1 MVPIEYLGR
10 HSLAL
15 DHHRPRQNGGAK
27 ILPIMRYGAPNHR
40 SEHHRSDTQAEEDL
54 EFEDGNA
61 RGMAKAPG
69 VHMYHRTSSAAVE
82 SMNAANREM

>member
-27 ILPIMRYGAPNHR
+27 ILSIMRYGAPNHL
-40 SEHHRSDTQAEEDL
+40 SEHHRSDTQAEEDF

-61 RGMAKAPG
+61 GGMF
-69 VHMYHRTSSAAVE
+69 M
-82 SMNAANREM
+82 